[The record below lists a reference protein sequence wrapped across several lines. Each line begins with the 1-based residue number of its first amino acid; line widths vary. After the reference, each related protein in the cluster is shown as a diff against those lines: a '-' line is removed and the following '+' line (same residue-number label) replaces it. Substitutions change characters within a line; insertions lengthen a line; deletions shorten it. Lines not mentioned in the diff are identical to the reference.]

1 MLHLHT
7 FYKLM
12 TISKASISPFF
23 YNDTNYLFI
32 VYQEAERGDSR
43 TLLLLLICTEKYVL
57 KHTLQYRLRQTL
69 QYFECTR
76 TYYEH
81 T

>member
-32 VYQEAERGDSR
+32 VYQDAERGDSR

-57 KHTLQYRLRQTL
+57 KHTYSTDCAKLYTFSGARLARL
-69 QYFECTR
+69 GA
-76 TYYEH
+76 H
-81 T
+81 